1 MLTPDEKIKLAGLLL
16 VVANKGVGVYEG
28 DDKEEKYR
36 DLASFVVEE
45 VDLGFDMPFI
55 SDERLSIILI
65 GIETLC
71 VSEEGEFCFPD
82 LNGDKLENLL
92 IREPESSS
100 IFPLWNGIGIWIFL
114 SFYTSF

>member
-16 VVANKGVGVYEG
+16 VVTDKGVGVYEG

-36 DLASFVVEE
+36 ELASAVGVERKL
-45 VDLGFDMPFI
+45 VHDMPFI
-55 SDERLSIILI
+55 SDGRLSV